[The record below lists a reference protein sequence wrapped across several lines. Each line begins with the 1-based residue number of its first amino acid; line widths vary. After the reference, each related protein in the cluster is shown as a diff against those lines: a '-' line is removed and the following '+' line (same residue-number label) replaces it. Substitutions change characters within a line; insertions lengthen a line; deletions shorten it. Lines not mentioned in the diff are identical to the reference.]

1 MLERISHELCCRAEC
16 MCLSQCYV
24 WVTCHRWRSGN
35 SLSLFLK
42 KTQRRRQRG
51 QHCSH
56 EAGGQAAGSRKI
68 HTWKHRE
75 RSKHKTSS
83 VRGLWWQTHGTSEV
97 VCFFYG
103 LCWGLQRIGPVIC
116 SFKSHKATFTLLCGS
131 SNLGSDLVH
140 IICETITARSGV
152 MAASLY
158 IIVIKR

>member
-1 MLERISHELCCRAEC
+1 MSCAAGLNVC
-16 MCLSQCYV
+16 V
-24 WVTCHRWRSGN
+24 
-35 SLSLFLK
+35 SLSVMCELHATDDIQGILCRFLKK

-51 QHCSH
+51 QRLSR

-116 SFKSHKATFTLLCGS
+116 SFKSHKATFTLLCVS